1 MMNIQQKRDLLM
13 SLPLM
18 EQEQRWIMER
28 LDTLSVKEQ
37 YQLSAAILR
46 TGKLEELAGKTGW
59 ELETAILHMDPEVA
73 VDAVNCLL
81 SLEDYQI
88 CFPAGSYA
96 QLGSFY
102 LRHESH
108 LPERAMYYADL
119 EALGRRYEDRHPGL
133 FVGNCYVEYPEHPS
147 APRCTGQGLI
157 PEDDGWSMKVKLA
170 SSAVPEGVW
179 LRLPDYSA
187 MTDRPDEV
195 ALALDE
201 LKTRSLENCML
212 LDGRCSLP
220 ELGNLMEQYD
230 SALELVNDG
239 SDLGY
244 VLDEQGQGMPH
255 FMERFAAALEFEH
268 CRDLRLALDIS
279 QNLHCYEWVPHNGL
293 KDFGRRKLLEAGVSE
308 ELLDSGCIDLEGYG
322 ADLLEEA
329 GYRDPRWRV
338 QNPGDHSLGIQT
350 TGMARETGRLPEY
363 NLKEKCCHE
372 RRKHCHFLAGGALLT
387 GPAHPGE
394 CTHLRDPYL
403 RPGPGGSLRQSE
415 RLFHHPGP
423 EGGGRG
429 ERALHFHAGLLH
441 RRRIPG
447 RLLPQREGV
456 PPAVPSGSAGR
467 L

>member
-1 MMNIQQKRDLLM
+1 MMDIQKKRDFLM

-59 ELETAILHMDPEVA
+59 ELQTAILHMDPKVA

-81 SLEDYQI
+81 SLEDYQV

-102 LRHESH
+102 LQHEAR

-147 APRCTGQGLI
+147 APRYTGQGLI

-212 LDGRCSLP
+212 LDVRCSLP

-279 QNLHCYEWVPHNGL
+279 QNLHCYEWVPRDGL

-329 GYRDPRWRV
+329 GYVLTADESAYITR
-338 QNPGDHSLGIQT
+338 N
-350 TGMARETGRLPEY
+350 
-363 NLKEKCCHE
+363 NLE
-372 RRKHCHFLAGGALLT
+372 F
-387 GPAHPGE
+387 
-394 CTHLRDPYL
+394 LRDW
-403 RPGPGGSLRQSE
+403 ST
-415 RLFHHPGP
+415 P
-423 EGGGRG
+423 E
-429 ERALHFHAGLLH
+429 EAGLSME
-441 RRRIPG
+441 
-447 RLLPQREGV
+447 QQ
-456 PPAVPSGSAGR
+456 
-467 L
+467 

>member
-1 MMNIQQKRDLLM
+1 M
-13 SLPLM
+13 
-18 EQEQRWIMER
+18 
-28 LDTLSVKEQ
+28 
-37 YQLSAAILR
+37 
-46 TGKLEELAGKTGW
+46 
-59 ELETAILHMDPEVA
+59 
-73 VDAVNCLL
+73 
-81 SLEDYQI
+81 
-88 CFPAGSYA
+88 
-96 QLGSFY
+96 
-102 LRHESH
+102 
-108 LPERAMYYADL
+108 
-119 EALGRRYEDRHPGL
+119 
-133 FVGNCYVEYPEHPS
+133 
-147 APRCTGQGLI
+147 
-157 PEDDGWSMKVKLA
+157 KLA

-212 LDGRCSLP
+212 LDVRCSLP

-329 GYRDPRWRV
+329 GYVLTADESAYITR
-338 QNPGDHSLGIQT
+338 N
-350 TGMARETGRLPEY
+350 
-363 NLKEKCCHE
+363 NLE
-372 RRKHCHFLAGGALLT
+372 F
-387 GPAHPGE
+387 
-394 CTHLRDPYL
+394 LRDW
-403 RPGPGGSLRQSE
+403 ST
-415 RLFHHPGP
+415 P
-423 EGGGRG
+423 E
-429 ERALHFHAGLLH
+429 EAGLSME
-441 RRRIPG
+441 
-447 RLLPQREGV
+447 QQ
-456 PPAVPSGSAGR
+456 
-467 L
+467 

>member
-108 LPERAMYYADL
+108 LPERAM
-119 EALGRRYEDRHPGL
+119 
-133 FVGNCYVEYPEHPS
+133 CYVEYPEHPS

-212 LDGRCSLP
+212 LDVRCSLP

-279 QNLHCYEWVPHNGL
+279 QNLHCYEWVPRDGL

-308 ELLDSGCIDLEGYG
+308 ELLDSGCIDLESYG
-322 ADLLEEA
+322 EDLLEEA
-329 GYRDPRWRV
+329 GYVLTADESAYITR
-338 QNPGDHSLGIQT
+338 N
-350 TGMARETGRLPEY
+350 
-363 NLKEKCCHE
+363 NLE
-372 RRKHCHFLAGGALLT
+372 F
-387 GPAHPGE
+387 
-394 CTHLRDPYL
+394 LRDW
-403 RPGPGGSLRQSE
+403 SA
-415 RLFHHPGP
+415 P
-423 EGGGRG
+423 E
-429 ERALHFHAGLLH
+429 EAGLSME
-441 RRRIPG
+441 
-447 RLLPQREGV
+447 QQ
-456 PPAVPSGSAGR
+456 
-467 L
+467 

>member
-212 LDGRCSLP
+212 LDVRCSLP

-279 QNLHCYEWVPHNGL
+279 QNLHCYEWVPRDGL

-329 GYRDPRWRV
+329 GYVLTADESAYITRNNLEFLRDWSAPEEAGLSMEQHPASSAEDLNIPLIV
-338 QNPGDHSLGIQT
+338 EGKPPDHL
-350 TGMARETGRLPEY
+350 LPER
-363 NLKEKCCHE
+363 L
-372 RRKHCHFLAGGALLT
+372 LAAH
-387 GPAHPGE
+387 PAHKAVQEPS
-394 CTHLRDPYL
+394 P
-403 RPGPGGSLRQSE
+403 PSS
-415 RLFHHPGP
+415 
-423 EGGGRG
+423 GR
-429 ERALHFHAGLLH
+429 RVWAVSNTSSD
-441 RRRIPG
+441 RVSPRIAAAI
-447 RLLPQREGV
+447 
-456 PPAVPSGSAGR
+456 PPIRWVRWAMVARTSCSVAA
-467 L
+467 

>member
-119 EALGRRYEDRHPGL
+119 EALGRRYEDRHSGL

-212 LDGRCSLP
+212 LDVRCSLP

-279 QNLHCYEWVPHNGL
+279 QNLHCYEWVPRDGL

-329 GYRDPRWRV
+329 GYVLTADESAYITR
-338 QNPGDHSLGIQT
+338 N
-350 TGMARETGRLPEY
+350 
-363 NLKEKCCHE
+363 NLE
-372 RRKHCHFLAGGALLT
+372 F
-387 GPAHPGE
+387 
-394 CTHLRDPYL
+394 LRDW
-403 RPGPGGSLRQSE
+403 SA
-415 RLFHHPGP
+415 P
-423 EGGGRG
+423 E
-429 ERALHFHAGLLH
+429 EAGLNME
-441 RRRIPG
+441 
-447 RLLPQREGV
+447 QQ
-456 PPAVPSGSAGR
+456 
-467 L
+467 

>member
-1 MMNIQQKRDLLM
+1 MMDIQKKRDLLM

-59 ELETAILHMDPEVA
+59 ELQTAILHMDPKVA

-119 EALGRRYEDRHPGL
+119 ETLGRRYEDRHPGL

-147 APRCTGQGLI
+147 APRYTGQGLI

-187 MTDRPDEV
+187 MTGRPDEV
-195 ALALDE
+195 TLALDE
-201 LKTRSLENCML
+201 MKTRSLENCML
-212 LDGRCSLP
+212 LDVRCSLP

-255 FMERFAAALEFEH
+255 FMERCAAALEFEH

-279 QNLHCYEWVPHNGL
+279 QNLDCYEWVPCDGL

-322 ADLLEEA
+322 TDLLEEA
-329 GYRDPRWRV
+329 GYV
-338 QNPGDHSLGIQT
+338 QTANESAYIT
-350 TGMARETGRLPEY
+350 RN
-363 NLKEKCCHE
+363 NLE
-372 RRKHCHFLAGGALLT
+372 F
-387 GPAHPGE
+387 
-394 CTHLRDPYL
+394 LRDW
-403 RPGPGGSLRQSE
+403 SA
-415 RLFHHPGP
+415 P
-423 EGGGRG
+423 E
-429 ERALHFHAGLLH
+429 EAGLSME
-441 RRRIPG
+441 
-447 RLLPQREGV
+447 QQ
-456 PPAVPSGSAGR
+456 
-467 L
+467 

>member
-1 MMNIQQKRDLLM
+1 MMDIQKKWDFLM

-59 ELETAILHMDPEVA
+59 ELQTAILHMDPKVA

-81 SLEDYQI
+81 SLEDYQV

-102 LRHESH
+102 LQHEAR

-147 APRCTGQGLI
+147 APRYTGQGLI

-212 LDGRCSLP
+212 LDVRCSLP

-244 VLDEQGQGMPH
+244 VLDEQGQGMPR
-255 FMERFAAALEFEH
+255 FMDRFAAALEFEN
-268 CRDLRLALDIS
+268 CRNLRLALDIS
-279 QNLHCYEWVPHNGL
+279 QNLLCYEWVPCDSL

-329 GYRDPRWRV
+329 GYVLTADESAYITR
-338 QNPGDHSLGIQT
+338 N
-350 TGMARETGRLPEY
+350 
-363 NLKEKCCHE
+363 NLE
-372 RRKHCHFLAGGALLT
+372 F
-387 GPAHPGE
+387 
-394 CTHLRDPYL
+394 LRDW
-403 RPGPGGSLRQSE
+403 ST
-415 RLFHHPGP
+415 P
-423 EGGGRG
+423 E
-429 ERALHFHAGLLH
+429 EAGLNME
-441 RRRIPG
+441 
-447 RLLPQREGV
+447 QQ
-456 PPAVPSGSAGR
+456 
-467 L
+467 

>member
-1 MMNIQQKRDLLM
+1 
-13 SLPLM
+13 
-18 EQEQRWIMER
+18 MER

-59 ELETAILHMDPEVA
+59 ELQTAILHMDPKVA

-147 APRCTGQGLI
+147 APRYTGQGLI

-212 LDGRCSLP
+212 LDVRCSLP

-279 QNLHCYEWVPHNGL
+279 QNLHCYEWVPRDGL
-293 KDFGRRKLLEAGVSE
+293 KDFGRRKLLETGVSE
-308 ELLDSGCIDLEGYG
+308 ELLDSGCIDLESYG
-322 ADLLEEA
+322 EDLLEEA
-329 GYRDPRWRV
+329 GYVLTADESAYITR
-338 QNPGDHSLGIQT
+338 N
-350 TGMARETGRLPEY
+350 
-363 NLKEKCCHE
+363 NLE
-372 RRKHCHFLAGGALLT
+372 F
-387 GPAHPGE
+387 
-394 CTHLRDPYL
+394 LRDW
-403 RPGPGGSLRQSE
+403 SA
-415 RLFHHPGP
+415 P
-423 EGGGRG
+423 E
-429 ERALHFHAGLLH
+429 EAGLSME
-441 RRRIPG
+441 
-447 RLLPQREGV
+447 QQ
-456 PPAVPSGSAGR
+456 
-467 L
+467 

>member
-1 MMNIQQKRDLLM
+1 MMDIQKKRDLLM

-147 APRCTGQGLI
+147 APRYTGQGLI

-179 LRLPDYSA
+179 LHLPDYSA

-212 LDGRCSLP
+212 LDVRCSLP

-279 QNLHCYEWVPHNGL
+279 QNLHCYEWVP
-293 KDFGRRKLLEAGVSE
+293 
-308 ELLDSGCIDLEGYG
+308 
-322 ADLLEEA
+322 
-329 GYRDPRWRV
+329 RD
-338 QNPGDHSLGIQT
+338 G
-350 TGMARETGRLPEY
+350 
-363 NLKEKCCHE
+363 
-372 RRKHCHFLAGGALLT
+372 
-387 GPAHPGE
+387 
-394 CTHLRDPYL
+394 
-403 RPGPGGSLRQSE
+403 
-415 RLFHHPGP
+415 
-423 EGGGRG
+423 
-429 ERALHFHAGLLH
+429 
-441 RRRIPG
+441 
-447 RLLPQREGV
+447 
-456 PPAVPSGSAGR
+456 
-467 L
+467 

>member
-1 MMNIQQKRDLLM
+1 MNTPPREWLAFL
-13 SLPLM
+13 
-18 EQEQRWIMER
+18 R
-28 LDTLSVKEQ
+28 EQ
-37 YQLSAAILR
+37 Y
-46 TGKLEELAGKTGW
+46 
-59 ELETAILHMDPEVA
+59 
-73 VDAVNCLL
+73 
-81 SLEDYQI
+81 
-88 CFPAGSYA
+88 PAGSRIKLREMKDPYHPVPSGTMGTLENIDDA
-96 QLGSFY
+96 GQFHVKWDNGSGLALIIGEDSFTVLPPEPTTMKLYMPLTADFY
-102 LRHESH
+102 ERDEWGDMSEDSEEWDGRTLLDHEGGV
-108 LPERAMYYADL
+108 LTALVKNRVPEESKRGLMHWYYADL

-212 LDGRCSLP
+212 LDVRCSLP

-279 QNLHCYEWVPHNGL
+279 QNLHCYEWVPRDGL

-329 GYRDPRWRV
+329 GYVLTADESAYITR
-338 QNPGDHSLGIQT
+338 N
-350 TGMARETGRLPEY
+350 
-363 NLKEKCCHE
+363 NLE
-372 RRKHCHFLAGGALLT
+372 F
-387 GPAHPGE
+387 
-394 CTHLRDPYL
+394 LRDW
-403 RPGPGGSLRQSE
+403 SA
-415 RLFHHPGP
+415 P
-423 EGGGRG
+423 E
-429 ERALHFHAGLLH
+429 EAGLSME
-441 RRRIPG
+441 
-447 RLLPQREGV
+447 QQ
-456 PPAVPSGSAGR
+456 
-467 L
+467 